1 MRAAVREQRW
11 RRGQRREAVV
21 GGKAGERRVGQAAV
35 RPARLVL
42 LELRV
47 SRRAVREENVAL
59 RVGLDGGSE
68 VGHGIVEPASL
79 EGRGAGLFRLLRRA
93 WWRRGFSH
101 IHTLG
106 AYTSRKRLCCSFL
119 LLMFGFVVSFVL
131 SCFDRLE

>member
-1 MRAAVREQRW
+1 MREQRW
-11 RRGQRREAVV
+11 RRDKRREAVV
-21 GGKAGERRVGQAAV
+21 GGKAEERRVGQAAV

-101 IHTLG
+101 IHTSWG
-106 AYTSRKRLCCSFL
+106 VYTRREKEFKPGK
-119 LLMFGFVVSFVL
+119 GFDEAEEKESW
-131 SCFDRLE
+131 LE